1 MKEKIDYLL
10 RAAFELKASDLHL
23 TVGIQPVLRINGDLK
38 KYGKDTLKPEEI
50 EGMARAII
58 PEYMWEQFKEK
69 GELDFSYGIP
79 GVSRYRVNTYHQRS
93 CIAMAIR
100 VVPTRIPTID
110 ELDLPN
116 ILRKI
121 SEKPHGL
128 VLVTGPTG
136 SGKSTTL
143 ASMIQYMNE
152 TMRKHI
158 ITLEDPIE
166 YLHKHGNS
174 IIDQREVGFDT
185 KNFANGL
192 RAALRQDPDIILVG
206 EMRDLETIQTAIT
219 AAETGHLVLGT
230 LHTSSAPAT
239 INRIIDVFP
248 PAQQPQIRIQLAS
261 VLVAIVS
268 QRLFQREDKKVRKA
282 ATEILINNSAVANLI
297 RNEKIHQIVSIM
309 QTSRAQG
316 MHTLETSIKELIQSG
331 MISKETAEPFLQEIL
346 V

>member
-1 MKEKIDYLL
+1 MKEKIEYLL

-23 TVGIQPVLRINGDLK
+23 TVGVQPIMRINGELK
-38 KYGKDTLKPEEI
+38 KYGKEILKPNET

-58 PEYMWEQFKEK
+58 PNHMWEQFKEK

-79 GVSRYRVNTYHQRS
+79 GVSRFRVNTYHQRS
-93 CIAMAIR
+93 CISMAIR
-100 VVPTRIPTID
+100 VVPTKIPSID
-110 ELDLPN
+110 ELELPN

-121 SEKPHGL
+121 SEIPQGL

-143 ASMIQYMNE
+143 ASMIQYMNN

-185 KNFANGL
+185 MNFANGL

-248 PAQQPQIRIQLAS
+248 PSQQPQIRIQLAS
-261 VLVAIVS
+261 VLVAVIS
-268 QRLFQREDKKVRKA
+268 QRLFRREDREGRKA
-282 ATEILINNSAVANLI
+282 ATEILMNNAAVGNLI
-297 RNEKIHQIVSIM
+297 RNEKIHQIINIM

-316 MHTLETSIKELIQSG
+316 MHTLENSIKDLVHAGI
-331 MISKETAEPFLQEIL
+331 ISKEAAEPYLQEIL
-346 V
+346 I